1 MRVKVGLTTQLPG
14 LHLVNS
20 PDKLATPSMALFWT
34 FLLIEIYRKK
44 YATCIIWYS
53 LDKSYDASRSRK
65 II

>member
-34 FLLIEIYRKK
+34 FLLIEICLKI
-44 YATCIIWYS
+44 CIIWCS